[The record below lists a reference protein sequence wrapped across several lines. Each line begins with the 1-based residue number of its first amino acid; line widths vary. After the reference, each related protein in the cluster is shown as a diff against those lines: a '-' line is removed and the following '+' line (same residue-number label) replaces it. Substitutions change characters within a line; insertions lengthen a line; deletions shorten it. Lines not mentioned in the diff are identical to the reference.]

1 MVGEVDLR
9 WGVMRGLIRQV
20 RTEDP
25 PSEEWSSL
33 LGQLETVLTLQRTVV
48 VVVGLLGFLMME
60 INTVSLDGRSGD

>member
-9 WGVMRGLIRQV
+9 WGVMRGLTRQV

-48 VVVGLLGFLMME
+48 VVGLLGLLRLE
-60 INTVSLDGRSGD
+60 INTLGLDGRSAD